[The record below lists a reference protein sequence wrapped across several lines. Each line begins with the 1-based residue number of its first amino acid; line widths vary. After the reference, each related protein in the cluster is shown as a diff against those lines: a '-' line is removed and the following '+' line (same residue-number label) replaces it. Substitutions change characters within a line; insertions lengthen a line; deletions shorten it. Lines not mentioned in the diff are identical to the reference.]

1 MPAVGTH
8 DYNRQENKPKKD
20 IPAGIAGQRSKI
32 ALRGNALMMDTRNMS
47 TNAHSNEPEKAPT
60 VIEGL
65 DEITGGRLPKRRS
78 TLICGSAGCGKTLMA
93 MQILAQDNQSFGEPG
108 VFMAFEETADDLAK
122 NFASLGYNLG
132 ELATQKKILIDYIH
146 IDISGIEETGE
157 YGLEGLSIRLGS
169 AIDDVGTKRLVLVII
184 EALVSRFKDEGAM
197 LFPIRRSTRA

>member
-32 ALRGNALMMDTRNMS
+32 ALRGNALMMDTRDMS

-78 TLICGSAGCGKTLMA
+78 TLICGRAGCGKTLMA
-93 MQILAQDNQSFGEPG
+93 MQILAQDIQSFGEPG

-122 NFASLGYNLG
+122 NFASPPW
-132 ELATQKKILIDYIH
+132 
-146 IDISGIEETGE
+146 
-157 YGLEGLSIRLGS
+157 
-169 AIDDVGTKRLVLVII
+169 AITS
-184 EALVSRFKDEGAM
+184 VSW
-197 LFPIRRSTRA
+197 LPRRRY